1 MNREFDVVVWGATG
15 FTGRLVAEFLYKT
28 YGSQDLRW
36 AMGGRSQSKLE
47 SVRQLVADE
56 SVPIVVADSQNSE
69 QLNQLAQ
76 RTRVICTTVG
86 PYGIYGSK
94 LVEACVE
101 NNTHYCDLTGEVPWM
116 RRMIDQHHEPARD
129 NGTKIVHACGF
140 DSIPFDYGVYF
151 IQQEL
156 TDRTGRFSQQIQ
168 ARVHSFEGFAFSG
181 GTYASLFAVL
191 AETLKDKQLW
201 KLINDPY
208 ALNPDGER
216 EGPDGNDLMWVVY
229 DKASQSWVSPFVM
242 AGINTR
248 VVRRSNAL
256 ADYPYTRSFSYD
268 EAMIGGKGILGRL
281 KGFASMCGL
290 GMMMICIPGS
300 PMKWMLDRVMP
311 KSGEGPSREQ
321 RESGSFDLRFF
332 AHVDDGSITEYKV
345 TGDMD
350 PGYGSTSKMLAEC
363 AVCLAKDETPNIG
376 GVLTPV
382 VAMGQPL
389 LERLQTNAGLS
400 FTLATPSTTSKHAPT
415 SKVAS

>member
-28 YGSQDLRW
+28 YGSQQLRW
-36 AMGGRSQSKLE
+36 AMGGRNQSKLE

-69 QLNQLAQ
+69 QLNQLVQ
-76 RTRVICTTVG
+76 RTRVVCTTVG

-94 LVEACVE
+94 LVAACVE

-156 TDRTGRFSQQIQ
+156 TERTGRFSQQIQ

-208 ALNPDGER
+208 ALNPGGER

-268 EAMIGGKGILGRL
+268 EAMIGGKGIMGRL

-300 PMKWMLDRVMP
+300 PMKWLLDRVMP

-332 AHVDDGSITEYKV
+332 AHVDDGSIAEYKV

-363 AVCLAKDETPNIG
+363 AVCLAQDETPNIG

-400 FTLATPSTTSKHAPT
+400 FTLATPSTTSKRVPT